1 MGAALTRTVLERVLE
16 FTKSMKNGT
25 NPFYFP
31 PRNERSRTES
41 HTERAK
47 YLTDLTD
54 KQWQNLLKILPQPS
68 RRGAP
73 QKICRRAA
81 LDAIIYVVRS
91 GCPWRL
97 LPHEFPNWKT
107 VYGIFLGWRN
117 EGPGRGFT
125 TRFGICFGVAGTK
138 KSPSAAII
146 DSQTVKT
153 SEVGG
158 QRGYDAGKKIN
169 GRKRHIVVD
178 TLGLILRCCPSW
190 RCSGP
195 GWSGAALAISRPA
208 QRKVSSAEGNLRDS
222 AYGRNNLPE
231 CVKDAFGW
239 LLQTVLRPA
248 KVKGFVVLPKRWIVE
263 RTFGWLGHTEGTEGL
278 RTQHRI
284 ERGNDHIAMSHI
296 MLRRLA
302 CQIA

>member
-1 MGAALTRTVLERVLE
+1 M
-16 FTKSMKNGT
+16 
-25 NPFYFP
+25 
-31 PRNERSRTES
+31 SR
-41 HTERAK
+41 TERAK

-54 KQWQNLLKILPQPS
+54 EQWQILRKLLPKPS

-73 QKICRRAA
+73 QTICRRSV
-81 LDAIIYVVRS
+81 LNAIIYVVRS

-107 VYGIFLGWRN
+107 VYGIFLCWRN
-117 EGPGRGFT
+117 EGTWQRIHDALRDMLRRCMGRKT
-125 TRFGICFGVAGTK
+125 
-138 KSPSAAII
+138 SPSAAII

-158 QRGYDAGKKIN
+158 VRGYDAGKKVN

-178 TLGLILRCCPSW
+178 TLGLVLALVVHPANVQDYDGAVLVLGILGRLKA
-190 RCSGP
+190 RFKR
-195 GWSGAALAISRPA
+195 L
-208 QRKVSSAEGNLRDS
+208 KVIFADS
-222 AYGRNNLPE
+222 AYGRNDLPA
-231 CVKDAFGW
+231 CVKNAFGW

-263 RTFGWLGHTEGTEGL
+263 RTFGWLGRYRRHSKDY
-278 RTQHRI
+278 
-284 ERGNDHIAMSHI
+284 ERNTASSEAMIYIAMTHI

-302 CQIA
+302 SHHG

>member
-1 MGAALTRTVLERVLE
+1 M
-16 FTKSMKNGT
+16 
-25 NPFYFP
+25 
-31 PRNERSRTES
+31 SR
-41 HTERAK
+41 TERAK

-54 KQWQNLLKILPQPS
+54 EQWQILRKLLPQPS

-73 QKICRRAA
+73 QTICRRAVVN
-81 LDAIIYVVRS
+81 AIIYVVRS

-117 EGPGRGFT
+117 DGTLQKIHDTLRDMLRCRLGR
-125 TRFGICFGVAGTK
+125 K

-178 TLGLILRCCPSW
+178 TLGLILALVVHPADVQDQD
-190 RCSGP
+190 
-195 GWSGAALAISRPA
+195 GAVLVLGILGRLKE
-208 QRKVSSAEGNLRDS
+208 RFHRLKVIFGDS

-231 CVKDAFGW
+231 CVKGAFGW

-263 RTFGWLGHTEGTEGL
+263 RTFGWLGRYRRHSKDY
-278 RTQHRI
+278 
-284 ERGNDHIAMSHI
+284 ERNPASSEAMIYIAMTHI

-302 CQIA
+302 T

>member
-1 MGAALTRTVLERVLE
+1 M
-16 FTKSMKNGT
+16 
-25 NPFYFP
+25 
-31 PRNERSRTES
+31 S

-54 KQWQNLLKILPQPS
+54 EQWQILRKLLPERS

-73 QKICRRAA
+73 QTVCRRAV

-117 EGPGRGFT
+117 DGTWQRIHEALRDKLRRCMGRKT
-125 TRFGICFGVAGTK
+125 
-138 KSPSAAII
+138 SPSAAII

-158 QRGYDAGKKIN
+158 VRGYDAGKKIN

-178 TLGLILRCCPSW
+178 TLGLVLALVVHPANVQDYDGAVLVLGILGRLKA
-190 RCSGP
+190 RFNR
-195 GWSGAALAISRPA
+195 L
-208 QRKVSSAEGNLRDS
+208 KVIFADS
-222 AYGRNNLPE
+222 AYGRNDLPG
-231 CVKDAFGW
+231 CVKCAFGW

-263 RTFGWLGHTEGTEGL
+263 RTFGWLGRYRRHSKDY
-278 RTQHRI
+278 
-284 ERGNDHIAMSHI
+284 ERNTASSEAMIYIAMTHI

-302 CQIA
+302 NYYS